1 MSFWKQ
7 IIGWMKDPP
16 PSHVF
21 ELSEAGVAFGI
32 QGQTGFEPFPPETL
46 HASPL
51 EDNLRNA
58 DVAAELLKRIAPPGN
73 AKWRPAALI
82 LPDQAVRVSLLD
94 FDSFPSAASEQ
105 EALVRFRVKK
115 TIPFDVDEARI
126 SFTPLPSVSGRDKT
140 DVLVVTVSLGIL
152 ARYEA
157 LFRAASLHPGEIT
170 TSALA
175 ALELYNE
182 PGVVILIKRSGNT
195 LTIVAM
201 RDGRPRLY
209 RCLDVDSDVPERFD
223 EELLEILQP
232 TFAFVE
238 DEVGEPV
245 SKLILCGLD
254 HVPEQI
260 TLPVEPLQSTRGTP
274 GPFNAGLLGY
284 LEAQH

>member
-1 MSFWKQ
+1 MSLWKQ
-7 IIGWMKDPP
+7 ITGWIKDPP

-32 QGQTGFEPFPPETL
+32 QGQTGFEPLPPATL
-46 HASPL
+46 QASPM
-51 EDNLRNA
+51 EDNLLNPEEI
-58 DVAAELLKRIAPPGN
+58 AERLKRIAPPGN
-73 AKWRPAALI
+73 AKWRPAAVI

-115 TIPFDVDEARI
+115 TIPFDIEGARI
-126 SFTPLPSVSGRDKT
+126 SFAPLPPVSGRSKT
-140 DVLVVTVSLGIL
+140 DVLVVTVSLEIL

-157 LFRAASLHPGEIT
+157 LFRAAGLHPGEVT

-175 ALELYNE
+175 ALELYHE
-182 PGVVILIKRSGNT
+182 PGVVILIKRSGTT
-195 LTIVAM
+195 LTVVAM
-201 RDGRPRLY
+201 SDGRPRLY
-209 RCLDVDSDVPERFD
+209 RCLDVPGDSD

-245 SKLILCGLD
+245 SKLILCGVD
-254 HVPEQI
+254 HLPPEI
-260 TLPVEPLQSTRGTP
+260 TLPVEPLRSRLGTP
-274 GPFNAGLLGY
+274 GPFNAGLLGF
-284 LEAQH
+284 LEAQQ